1 MNEVISAMMLSLLES
16 AQKHIDQ
23 AGACRNGGRPDN
35 VWVANMITAQMLN
48 ATADALRAGR
58 DALR

>member
-16 AQKHIDQ
+16 AQKHINH
-23 AGACRNGGRPDN
+23 AGQIRNGGQPDQI
-35 VWVANMITAQMLN
+35 WVANMVTAMLLN
-48 ATADALRAGR
+48 ATADALRAAR

>member
-23 AGACRNGGRPDN
+23 AGACRNGGRPDS
-35 VWVANMITAQMLN
+35 VWLANMITAQMQH

>member
-1 MNEVISAMMLSLLES
+1 MNEALNAMMLSLLES
-16 AQKHIDQ
+16 AQKHIDR
-23 AGACRNGGRPDN
+23 AGVCRNGGRPDA
-35 VWVANMITAQMLN
+35 VWIANMVTAQVLN